1 MRGRGGGGA
10 AAAAGLR
17 VRVLV
22 AVRVFAELIGLLNY
36 KQQVP
41 LSPGW
46 HIVFTPRLCFSQLCK
61 DSGKLKRSLL
71 YKPIYKGCLF
81 LLIQIFLF
89 LFSYFRESEH
99 K

>member
-10 AAAAGLR
+10 AAAAGLW

-46 HIVFTPRLCFSQLCK
+46 DIVFTPRLCFSQLCK
-61 DSGKLKRSLL
+61 DSGKLKRSLF
-71 YKPIYKGCLF
+71 I
-81 LLIQIFLF
+81 IQTNLHRMSFSFNPDFSFSLF
-89 LFSYFRESEH
+89 LF
-99 K
+99 